1 MTIEALALFS
11 GAFLLLAVS
20 PGAGL
25 AMILSRALGAGMA
38 SGFAVTTGLILGDFV
53 FLGVAMVGL
62 SAVAST
68 MGPLFQVLKYAGAV
82 YLIWLGVVA
91 LRAAA
96 APIPVTA
103 AAAASSRWRDVGMGL
118 FVTLGNPKPI
128 LFYGALVPTLLDV
141 SAIGARDFMTLGA
154 VVAAISYAVYGA
166 YMLMI
171 ERARRLL
178 LSARAV
184 RTINIATGGMF
195 VGSGLLVAT
204 R

>member
-154 VVAAISYAVYGA
+154 VVTAISYAVYGA

>member
-1 MTIEALALFS
+1 MTLEALAVFS

-25 AMILSRALGAGMA
+25 AMILSRALGSGMA
-38 SGFAVTTGLILGDFV
+38 SGFAVVTGLIFV

-62 SAVAST
+62 SAVAT
-68 MGPLFQVLKYAGAV
+68 AMGPLFQILKYAGAA
-82 YLIWLGVVA
+82 YLIWLGIGA
-91 LRAAA
+91 FRAAA
-96 APIPVTA
+96 APITVA
-103 AAAASSRWRDVGMGL
+103 AGAASSPWWRDIGLGL

-141 SAIGARDFMTLGA
+141 SAIGAREFLTLGA
-154 VVAAISYAVYGA
+154 VITVISYVVYGA

-178 LSARAV
+178 LSTRAV
-184 RTINIATGGMF
+184 RTMNIATGGMF
-195 VGSGLLVAT
+195 IGSGVLVAT